1 MRSINADLLKKMLVS
16 GANNLYNH
24 YPEIDALN
32 VFPVPDGDTGSNMS
46 MTLENGAK
54 EIEEKEFLDVYT
66 LATVFSRGLLMGARG
81 NSGVITSQ
89 IFRGFA
95 QALEGKKTID
105 ASLLEEAFSNG
116 SKVAYKAVMRPVEG
130 TILTVIRE
138 SSSSLADYIK
148 KETDIEKIFKHL
160 VTEARLSLKHTP
172 DLLPVLKEVGVV
184 DSGGAGLVKIL
195 EGMASALN
203 GKAIVRKEVVADKNS
218 AAQQHVEHDEFGYCT
233 EFILRLEP
241 NKKKPFVE
249 SRFKSVLLS
258 HGTSLVVVH
267 DDEFVK
273 VHVHTLNPGAVLTY
287 GQSYGEFVKI
297 KVENMTEQHTS
308 LTEKTEADVITEV
321 EEEVVHHEPTKEIAM
336 VAVAAG
342 KGIEGSFKDLGVE
355 EIISGGQTMNPSIVN
370 IVNAI
375 KKTDAKNVF
384 VFPNNSNIIM
394 AALQAK
400 DVLHEEVNVIVVH
413 TKTIP
418 QGIAAVSQF
427 SPDLSS
433 DENLANMKEV
443 VKHIQTCEITYA
455 IKDTVMNGV
464 EIRKDNF
471 MAIADKKVL
480 CCETTPEKSLY
491 KSLKKMIHDDNYLA
505 TIFVGREVEDKT
517 LNKLIRELPEMYPSM
532 EFDIR
537 RGDQPV
543 YSYLV
548 GIE

>member
-54 EIEEKEFLDVYT
+54 EIESKEFLDVYS
-66 LATVFSRGLLMGARG
+66 LATAFSRGLLMGARG

-95 QALEGKKTID
+95 QALEGKKSIN

-116 SKVAYKAVMRPVEG
+116 AKVAYKAVMRPVEG

-138 SSSSLADYIK
+138 SSSSLADYVK
-148 KETDIEKIFKHL
+148 KETDIEKILKHL
-160 VTEARLSLKHTP
+160 LTEAKLSLKHTP

-184 DSGGAGLVKIL
+184 DSGGAGLVRIL
-195 EGMASALN
+195 EGMASAAS
-203 GKAIVRKEVVADKNS
+203 GRCIKRKEVVAEKNGT
-218 AAQQHVEHDEFGYCT
+218 AQQHVEHDEFGYCT

-241 NKKKPFVE
+241 NNKKPFVE

-287 GQSYGEFVKI
+287 GQSFGEFVKI

-308 LTEKTEADVITEV
+308 LTEKTEADVVTEV
-321 EEEVVHHEPTKEIAM
+321 EEEAVHHEPTKEVAM

-427 SPDLSS
+427 SPDLSA

-464 EIRKDNF
+464 EIKKDNF

-480 CCETTPEKSLY
+480 CCETTPEKSLF

-505 TIFVGREVEDKT
+505 TIFVGREVEEKT
-517 LNKLIRELPEMYPSM
+517 LNKLIRELPEIYPSM

>member
-1 MRSINADLLKKMLVS
+1 MRSINAVLLKKMFIS
-16 GANNLYNH
+16 GSNNLYNH

-46 MTLENGAK
+46 MTLENGAA
-54 EIEEKEFLDVYT
+54 EIEKKSFTDVYT
-66 LATVFSRGLLMGARG
+66 LATAFSRGLLMGARG

-95 QALEGKKTID
+95 QSLEGKKTINI
-105 ASLLEEAFSNG
+105 ALVEEAFANG
-116 SKVAYKAVMRPVEG
+116 TKVAYKAVMRPVEG

-138 SSSSLADYIK
+138 ASSALTEYAK
-148 KETDIEKIFKHL
+148 KEEDIEKCLKYFLNQAK
-160 VTEARLSLKHTP
+160 ASLKRTP

-184 DSGGAGLVKIL
+184 DSGGAGLVRII
-195 EGMASALN
+195 EGMVSALS
-203 GKAIVRKEVVADKNS
+203 GKDIKKKENVASKNS
-218 AAQQHVEHDEFGYCT
+218 TAQQHVEHDEFGYCT
-233 EFILRLEP
+233 EFILRLDP
-241 NKKKPFVE
+241 NNKKPFVE
-249 SRFKSVLLS
+249 SRFKSVLLG
-258 HGTSLVVVH
+258 HGNSLVVVH

-287 GQSYGEFVKI
+287 GQSFGEFVKI

-308 LTEKTEADVITEV
+308 LTENAGAPVVKEEEV
-321 EEEVVHHEPTKEIAM
+321 EEIHHEPTKEVAM

-427 SPDLSS
+427 SPDLSEN
-433 DENLANMKEV
+433 ENLDNMKEV
-443 VKHIQTCEITYA
+443 IKHIRTCEITYA
-455 IKDTVMNGV
+455 IKDTVMNNV
-464 EIRKDNF
+464 EIKKDNF

-480 CCETTPEKSLY
+480 CCEAKAEKALFIA
-491 KSLKKMIHDDNYLA
+491 LKKMIKDDNYLA
-505 TIFVGREVEDKT
+505 TIFVGRDVDEKT
-517 LNKLIRELPEMYPSM
+517 FNRLTRELPELYPAI

-543 YSYLV
+543 YSYLI

>member
-1 MRSINADLLKKMLVS
+1 MKTINPDLLKKMLVS

-24 YPEIDALN
+24 FPEIDALN

-54 EIEEKEFLDVYT
+54 EIEKKEFLDVYSLVT
-66 LATVFSRGLLMGARG
+66 SFSRGLLMGARG

-95 QALEGKKTID
+95 QSLEGKKTINAD
-105 ASLLEEAFSNG
+105 LLEQAFANG
-116 SKVAYKAVMRPVEG
+116 TKVAYKAVMRPVEG

-138 SSSSLADYIK
+138 ASSSLSEYAR
-148 KETDIEKIFKHL
+148 KEDDLEKCMKYL
-160 VTEARLSLKHTP
+160 LSEAKSSLKRTP

-184 DSGGAGLVKIL
+184 DSGGAGLVRII
-195 EGMASALN
+195 EGMTLALS
-203 GKAIVRKEVVADKNS
+203 GKVINRKENVAAKDS
-218 AAQQHVEHDEFGYCT
+218 SAQQHVEHDEFGYCT

-241 NKKKPFVE
+241 NNKKPFVE

-258 HGTSLVVVH
+258 HGNSLVVVH

-273 VHVHTLNPGAVLTY
+273 VHVHTLSPGAVLTY

-297 KVENMTEQHTS
+297 KIENMTEQHTS
-308 LTEKTEADVITEV
+308 LTENADAHVVQESEV
-321 EEEVVHHEPTKEIAM
+321 EETPYVPTKEVAM

-370 IVNAI
+370 IINAI

-384 VFPNNSNIIM
+384 IFPNNSNIIM

-400 DVLHEEVNVIVVH
+400 DVLHDEVNVIVVH

-427 SPDLSS
+427 SPDLSAE
-433 DENLANMKEV
+433 ENLTNMKEV
-443 VKHIQTCEITYA
+443 IKHIRTCEITYA

-464 EIRKDNF
+464 EIKKDNF

-480 CCETTPEKSLY
+480 CCETKAERALY
-491 KSLKKMIHDDNYLA
+491 KSLKMMIKDDNYLA
-505 TIFVGREVEDKT
+505 TIFVGRDVEEIT
-517 LNKLIRELPEMYPSM
+517 MNKLIRELPDLYPSI

-543 YSYLV
+543 YSYLI

>member
-1 MRSINADLLKKMLVS
+1 MRSINAVLLKKMFIS
-16 GANNLYNH
+16 GSNNLYNH

-46 MTLENGAK
+46 MTLENGAA
-54 EIEEKEFLDVYT
+54 EIEKKSFTDVYT
-66 LATVFSRGLLMGARG
+66 LATAFSRGLLMGARG

-95 QALEGKKTID
+95 QSLEGKKTINI
-105 ASLLEEAFSNG
+105 ALVEEAFANG
-116 SKVAYKAVMRPVEG
+116 TKVAYKAVMRPVEG

-138 SSSSLADYIK
+138 ASSALTEYAK
-148 KETDIEKIFKHL
+148 KEEDIEKCLKYFLNQAK
-160 VTEARLSLKHTP
+160 ASLKRTP

-184 DSGGAGLVKIL
+184 DSGGAGLVRII
-195 EGMASALN
+195 EGMVSALS
-203 GKAIVRKEVVADKNS
+203 GKDIKKKENVASKNS
-218 AAQQHVEHDEFGYCT
+218 TAQQHVEHDEFGYCT
-233 EFILRLEP
+233 EFILRLDP
-241 NKKKPFVE
+241 NNKKPFVE
-249 SRFKSVLLS
+249 SRFKSVLLG
-258 HGTSLVVVH
+258 HGNSLVVVH

-287 GQSYGEFVKI
+287 GQSFGEFVKI

-308 LTEKTEADVITEV
+308 LTENAGAPVVKEEEV
-321 EEEVVHHEPTKEIAM
+321 EEIHHEPTKEVAM

-427 SPDLSS
+427 SPDLSEN
-433 DENLANMKEV
+433 ENLDNMKEV
-443 VKHIQTCEITYA
+443 IKHIRTCEITYA
-455 IKDTVMNGV
+455 IKDTVMNNV
-464 EIRKDNF
+464 EIKKDNF

-480 CCETTPEKSLY
+480 CCEAKAEKALFLA
-491 KSLKKMIHDDNYLA
+491 LKKMIKDDNYLA
-505 TIFVGREVEDKT
+505 TIFVGRDVDEKT
-517 LNKLIRELPEMYPSM
+517 FNRLTRELPELYPAI

-543 YSYLV
+543 YSYLI